1 MPRPVLSALAFG
13 TILLIPPAVRA
24 DVTTLTAAG
33 STALLP
39 LLAAS
44 AELYQSRHPATTI
57 AVSGGGSHQ
66 GIAQVAAGNADLGMS
81 DTPAS
86 GYPNLVD
93 HRVCIVG
100 YSVLANPAAGVTN
113 LSKRQLQDIFAG
125 KVANWREVGG
135 ADLTVIAINRPRG
148 TGTRLVFAQTIMGAV
163 PVLDSAPTEDSTAA
177 LLADVRTTPGAISY
191 AAFPGLKQYVDD
203 HFAGIDGVRE
213 LAIDGA
219 QPTEEDIGSGRYP
232 LWSYEHV
239 YTNGPPSRE
248 ISRFLALVE
257 SNAET
262 IHALGFIPMRAQFR

>member
-1 MPRPVLSALAFG
+1 
-13 TILLIPPAVRA
+13 
-24 DVTTLTAAG
+24 
-33 STALLP
+33 
-39 LLAAS
+39 
-44 AELYQSRHPATTI
+44 
-57 AVSGGGSHQ
+57 
-66 GIAQVAAGNADLGMS
+66 
-81 DTPAS
+81 
-86 GYPNLVD
+86 
-93 HRVCIVG
+93 
-100 YSVLANPAAGVTN
+100 
-113 LSKRQLQDIFAG
+113 
-125 KVANWREVGG
+125 
-135 ADLTVIAINRPRG
+135 
-148 TGTRLVFAQTIMGAV
+148 MGAV
-163 PVLDSAPTEDSTAA
+163 PVFDSAPVEDSTAA

-262 IHALGFIPMRAQFR
+262 IHALGFLPMRAQSR

>member
-163 PVLDSAPTEDSTAA
+163 PVL
-177 LLADVRTTPGAISY
+177 
-191 AAFPGLKQYVDD
+191 FPGLKQYVDD